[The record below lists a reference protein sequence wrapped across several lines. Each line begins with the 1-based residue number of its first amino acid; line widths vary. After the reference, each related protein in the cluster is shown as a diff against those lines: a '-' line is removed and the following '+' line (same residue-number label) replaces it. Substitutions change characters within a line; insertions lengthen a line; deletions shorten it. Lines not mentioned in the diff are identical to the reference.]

1 MHADESFTR
10 LRQMRTR
17 LQRRKIR
24 KARKEVIARRMLQA
38 YEDAITF
45 RSGHFSEPCSAC
57 TGPDKCA
64 EHGENET
71 LIWTYQQMHAATSER
86 LHQTANRHRS
96 DIQRK

>member
-1 MHADESFTR
+1 MPADENPTR

-24 KARKEVIARRMLQA
+24 KARKEAIARRMLQA

-45 RSGHFSEPCSAC
+45 RTGRLSTPCPAC

-64 EHGENET
+64 EHTENET

-86 LHQTANRHRS
+86 LRQTAYRH
-96 DIQRK
+96 